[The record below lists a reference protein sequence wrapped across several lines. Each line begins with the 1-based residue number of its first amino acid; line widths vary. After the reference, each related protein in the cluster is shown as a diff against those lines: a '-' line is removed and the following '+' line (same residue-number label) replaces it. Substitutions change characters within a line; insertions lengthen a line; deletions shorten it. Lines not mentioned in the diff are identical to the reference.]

1 MKSVTTLLL
10 STWATALVGCTSIQL
25 NPEGNFVRIV
35 QSAEPNCDRLGTISG
50 QQGNLLTGP
59 LTTQANLTLGA
70 RNDLVNGAV
79 SIGADTVVLSTTLPD
94 STLLSVGYRAEA
106 YRCLHQQVA
115 VR

>member
-1 MKSVTTLLL
+1 MKSVTILLL

-35 QSAEPNCDRLGTISG
+35 QVAEPGCDRLGPISG